1 MTGRIQRALSGFYY
15 VKGEDGRLLTC
26 KARGKFRREG
36 ISPLVGDNVVC
47 CEVPGSEGRID
58 EILPRRNAFE
68 RPSVANIDQMVI
80 VCSQAIPKT
89 DPYLVDRMTAIA
101 ALKGCEVLICINKC
115 DLDPADTLREYYEN
129 AGFRTVCVSA
139 ETGEGIELLREQL
152 VDKLSA
158 VTGNSGVGKSSLLN
172 ALDENVTIKTGEVS
186 QALGRGKHTT
196 RHVELYE
203 LPCGAEIIDTPGF
216 SSFETTGL
224 NLALKER
231 LPECFPEFAPYLD
244 DCRFVGCS
252 HTKEKGCAVRQAV
265 KDGKIVK
272 GRHESYCRLYDELKD
287 LREWNAGTEG
297 RGKRGMNN
305 QK

>member
-1 MTGRIQRALSGFYY
+1 M
-15 VKGEDGRLLTC
+15 
-26 KARGKFRREG
+26 
-36 ISPLVGDNVVC
+36 GDHVVC
-47 CEVPGSEGRID
+47 CEVPGGEGRID
-58 EILPRRNAFE
+58 DILPRKNSFD

-101 ALKGCEVLICINKC
+101 ALKGCDVFICINKC
-115 DLDPADTLREYYEN
+115 DLDPAYSLREYYEN

-139 ETGEGIELLREQL
+139 ETGEGIDTLRAQL
-152 VDKLSA
+152 VGKLSA
-158 VTGNSGVGKSSLLN
+158 VTGNSGVGKSSILN
-172 ALDENVTIKTGEVS
+172 ALDPSMSLKTGEVS

-224 NLALKER
+224 NLELKAR
-231 LPECFPEFAPYLD
+231 LPECFPEFAPYRE

-287 LREWNAGTEG
+287 LREWNVEG
-297 RGKRGMNN
+297 RGKRG
-305 QK
+305 